1 MVFVTPPRNAPNAS
15 LSNQLGNGISQGFL
29 SSAQPAINQ
38 QYQRG
43 ELQKALE
50 GMKGIANDP
59 NATPYDIASALISST
74 SQIPGSERYVGQ
86 LYDSLMRSRQTK
98 DFFGDQGK
106 QQAPS
111 SQFQQNKPQQ
121 RQQPQNFQSGGIG
134 SQGNINPLMNRSGPS
149 QQPSPLMQNQGN
161 QQAFQQG
168 NGETP
173 SLNTMSPEEI
183 DVEARRQAQ
192 ALNDPNYYGT
202 ALKNLESINE
212 LKRKQQSDAVNTQ
225 ALETAR
231 QKDIL
236 DRDTNLRNFTQP
248 KLKTNNP
255 EEINDFM
262 LIGQRYDN
270 LKNNPAA
277 WYDATKRDFDAF
289 MNSKTAL
296 DNSSIPGM
304 GKGQLRKGV
313 RESELKRLDPI
324 VKNLVKYGKEDYAR
338 NKLASLYLSP
348 TEIEER
354 IHPINSQ
361 SRKNIETLPRA
372 PYESFEN
379 LPPTSFKELGSNV
392 VSGIQSAI
400 TGKTSGK
407 MLKSYDELLESNPKI
422 IDQSNQKLSSF
433 LKNNISND
441 SSLLVLRDNLVNKK
455 GYDWRQFS
463 DALEMAQN
471 NGLELTPRQEAE
483 LSGLTRPPV
492 QSLPNLFNEWG
503 NWIDYLRGNK

>member
-1 MVFVTPPRNAPNAS
+1 MVYTIPQRNAPNAS
-15 LSNQLGNGISQGFL
+15 LGNQLGQGISQGFL

-43 ELQKALE
+43 QLQKALE

-98 DFFGDQGK
+98 DFFGQGS
-106 QQAPS
+106 QNVQSNQSPQA
-111 SQFQQNKPQQ
+111 QQ
-121 RQQPQNFQSGGIG
+121 RPTQQPLQSGGVG
-134 SQGNINPLMNRSGPS
+134 AQGNINPLMNRNGPP

-161 QQAFQQG
+161 QEGIQQPTSQG
-168 NGETP
+168 TP

-183 DVEARRQAQ
+183 DMEARRQAQ

-202 ALKNLESINE
+202 ALKNLESIND
-212 LKRKQQSDAVNTQ
+212 LKRKQQADAVNTQ
-225 ALETAR
+225 ALETVR

-236 DRDTNLRNFTQP
+236 DRDTNLRTFAQP
-248 KLKTNNP
+248 KLKTDNP

-270 LKNNPAA
+270 LKNNPSA
-277 WYDATKRDFDAF
+277 WYDSTKREFDKY

-296 DNSSIPGM
+296 DNASIPGI
-304 GKGQLRKGV
+304 GKGIFRPGQ

-324 VKNLVKYGKEDYAR
+324 IKNLIKYGKEDYAR
-338 NKLASLYLSP
+338 SRLASLYLSP

-354 IHPINSQ
+354 IHPITTEVKQ
-361 SRKNIETLPRA
+361 SIEKLPRA
-372 PYESFEN
+372 PFESFESS
-379 LPPTSFKELGSNV
+379 PPTSLKEFGSNV
-392 VSGIQSAI
+392 LSGIKAQI
-400 TGKTSGK
+400 TGKTTGK
-407 MLKSYDELLESNPKI
+407 MLKSYDELLETNPKI
-422 IDQSNQKLSSF
+422 IDQSNQKLASF
-433 LKNNISND
+433 LKNNLSND
-441 SSLLVLRDNLVNKK
+441 SSVLVLRDNLINKK
-455 GYDWRQFS
+455 GYDWRQFP
-463 DALEMAQN
+463 DALQIAQE
-471 NGLELTPRQEAE
+471 NGLELNDRQEAE

-503 NWIDYLRGNK
+503 NWIDYLRGKK